1 MLTEDLKP
9 KYNTL
14 TDRQKMYYDI
24 MNAKSGVLYITAK
37 PGIAKS
43 AIARAIATKMGF
55 QYMDVRLSMIDETDV
70 GLFPSL
76 SELETEEGGKMKV
89 LDFVVPKWAVK
100 ANQAPTIIHFEELN
114 RANLNVRNAALQILL
129 ERCIG
134 TEFKFNDNVFM
145 MASGNL
151 GAADGTDVEELD
163 EALNNRLIHVAHELT
178 IPEWVEDFARQHIYK
193 PITQFIEATPTA
205 FYVPNENTEG
215 GNRAYATP
223 RSWTFLSDYII
234 NKFGKDAPISNE
246 ILADLSRVA
255 PSFIGAK
262 TAGQFDRWAT
272 DFLKLSITDIL
283 NNYKSAKEKLK
294 HYQRDRI
301 TELVQNLKEYKFFEL
316 TNKQAKNAAE
326 FLADIS
332 VDEAAGYLAHFT
344 QEEIDMDEDLEKNPE
359 KLDKVKILTHNKALR
374 PIFQKIAEQA
384 AAEEDGEE

>member
-1 MLTEDLKP
+1 MLTEELKN
-9 KYNTL
+9 KYNAL
-14 TDRQKMYYDI
+14 TDRQKMYFDI

-43 AIARAIATKMGF
+43 AIARAIAEKMGF

-76 SELETEEGGKMKV
+76 SEHQSEAGGTMKV

-100 ANQAPTIIHFEELN
+100 ANEAPTIIHFEELN

-134 TEFKFNDNVFM
+134 TEFKFNKNVYM

-178 IPEWVEDFARQHIYK
+178 IPEWVEDFARAHVYK
-193 PITQFIEATPTA
+193 PITQFIEATPNA
-205 FYVPNENTEG
+205 FYIPNANEEG

-223 RSWTFLSDYII
+223 RSWTFLSDYVI

-246 ILADLSRVA
+246 ILADLQRVA

-262 TAGQFDRWAT
+262 AASQFNRWAT

-316 TNKQAKNAAE
+316 TNKQIKNVVE

-332 VDEAAGYLAHFT
+332 VDEAAGYLAHFV
-344 QEEIDMDEDLEKNPE
+344 QEEFDMDEELEGEKLEKVRMLV
-359 KLDKVKILTHNKALR
+359 KDKTLR
-374 PIFQKIAEQA
+374 PIFEKIAEKA
-384 AAEEDGEE
+384 AAEDDAE